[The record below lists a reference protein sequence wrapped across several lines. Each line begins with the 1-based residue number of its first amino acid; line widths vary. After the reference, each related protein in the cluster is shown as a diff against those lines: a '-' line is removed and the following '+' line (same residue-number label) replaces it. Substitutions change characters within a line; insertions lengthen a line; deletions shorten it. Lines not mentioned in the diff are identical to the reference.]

1 MPRSFRVFHLLQVAH
16 SALFRAADKRSRRM
30 AGLTTTQIAILLILR
45 KSDGLPISALAAQ
58 LAMGKSSLTGLIDR
72 LADKRLVE
80 RRPCPRDARV
90 TLIRLTEAGR
100 AAAATALP
108 DTRRHNAALLEP
120 FSDDERAVIRRFL
133 QHLTDNAETIINGPD
148 DEDSAHD

>member
-1 MPRSFRVFHLLQVAH
+1 MRTNSMPRSFRVFHLLQVAH

-80 RRPCPRDARV
+80 RRPCPP
-90 TLIRLTEAGR
+90 
-100 AAAATALP
+100 ATP
-108 DTRRHNAALLEP
+108 
-120 FSDDERAVIRRFL
+120 V
-133 QHLTDNAETIINGPD
+133 
-148 DEDSAHD
+148 